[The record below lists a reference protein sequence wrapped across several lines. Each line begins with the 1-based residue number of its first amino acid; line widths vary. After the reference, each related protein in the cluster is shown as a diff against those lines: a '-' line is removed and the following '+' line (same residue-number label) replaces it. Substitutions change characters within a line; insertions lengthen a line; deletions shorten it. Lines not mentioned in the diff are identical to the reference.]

1 MQDTVLQVG
10 LCGDQ
15 VVISSTMITLNSLSD
30 TNQRRIVADDV
41 HEDESLTVSGVGDRK
56 RGRIGGI
63 EQVMGGRNGVKSEC
77 GTCT

>member
-1 MQDTVLQVG
+1 MQATFWDVSDLTLQRCVRMQDTVLQVG

-41 HEDESLTVSGVGDRK
+41 HEDESLTVSGVR
-56 RGRIGGI
+56 
-63 EQVMGGRNGVKSEC
+63 
-77 GTCT
+77 

>member
-30 TNQRRIVADDV
+30 TSQRRIVADDV
-41 HEDESLTVSGVGDRK
+41 HEDESLTVSGVRYWIIRGGEKWRKNERDRGND
-56 RGRIGGI
+56 RGA
-63 EQVMGGRNGVKSEC
+63 E
-77 GTCT
+77 